1 MIRFVLVPSDMAGK
15 PIAGAL
21 ARTFPNDTVIT
32 QMMCESLI
40 TDYGSEEAEGV
51 FMSFDGIVYDVKRRI
66 EEEYAGEEVKC
77 YILCGG
83 SVIHAVLTLA
93 ACMRAGLDVELLVW
107 ERRRRRYVIYDVG
120 GRRVDKEDLTVSEQ
134 ETSIVFG

>member
-66 EEEYAGEEVKC
+66 EVMKVPQGMYGCVLVALVF
-77 YILCGG
+77 IL
-83 SVIHAVLTLA
+83 
-93 ACMRAGLDVELLVW
+93 
-107 ERRRRRYVIYDVG
+107 
-120 GRRVDKEDLTVSEQ
+120 
-134 ETSIVFG
+134 